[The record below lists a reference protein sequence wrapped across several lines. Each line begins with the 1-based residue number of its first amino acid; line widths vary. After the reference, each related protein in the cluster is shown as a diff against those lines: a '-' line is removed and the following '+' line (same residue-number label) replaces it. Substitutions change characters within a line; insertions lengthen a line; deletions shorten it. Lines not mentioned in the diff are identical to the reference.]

1 MMPMA
6 YFLRMGFSQ
15 GYFMKSIIE
24 QASSIMKAIE
34 KAWNQAEQP
43 KEFSIKIFEKEE
55 RNFFGMTTKPAKIG
69 IFFGDKPMI
78 HEKPA
83 PKPRPEIKECR
94 PAAPHQKTLN
104 PAASAPKNVNIQNKP
119 SDLGKT
125 VQDRQ
130 PDNSVKA
137 DTTVPTE
144 KQTEKSESKSNDHQ
158 KPAAH
163 TPQRPAQPQHEAQIN
178 RATAQVKQTQPRP
191 QQTASVNDQGNNTEK
206 KQPATPAAKEEKP
219 RRIPATWNETMVTS
233 AHNWLKRTLDLM
245 NMGSHQFNSEI
256 AGKNLKLTF
265 HAPLIIDI
273 AHEKQLFRSFAH
285 LIMSSL
291 RNQYKQEIK
300 DLKVI
305 LIRPE

>member
-1 MMPMA
+1 MWHI
-6 YFLRMGFSQ
+6 FTDGFRQ

-34 KAWNQAEQP
+34 KAWGQAEQP

-69 IFFGDKPMI
+69 IFFGDKPII

-83 PKPRPEIKECR
+83 QKPRPEIKECR
-94 PAAPHQKTLN
+94 PSVAPSSSKSSGGHGI
-104 PAASAPKNVNIQNKP
+104 ASDSAKASGFPKATSDATADRMADKP
-119 SDLGKT
+119 TIK
-125 VQDRQ
+125 
-130 PDNSVKA
+130 
-137 DTTVPTE
+137 PTE
-144 KQTEKSESKSNDHQ
+144 KQIEKSENKISPKAQEPS
-158 KPAAH
+158 
-163 TPQRPAQPQHEAQIN
+163 RPAQQQTTPKPARPIEPQAS
-178 RATAQVKQTQPRP
+178 RATAPVKQVQTRQQP
-191 QQTASVNDQGNNTEK
+191 VVEK
-206 KQPATPAAKEEKP
+206 KPLPTTPKEEKAP
-219 RRIPATWNETMVTS
+219 RMPAAWNETMVTS

-245 NMGSHQFNSEI
+245 NMGNHQFNSEI

-265 HAPLIIDI
+265 HAPLITDV

-291 RNQYKQEIK
+291 RNQYKQEIR